1 MSQNTM
7 DIEIKPEVALG
18 HYSNLAI
25 ITHSSSEF
33 IVDFIQHMPGMPKAQ
48 VNSRIIMTPEN
59 AKRLLGALTE
69 NVSKYETQ
77 FGAIELPEPP
87 QGQVIPPINNNGPLA

>member
-1 MSQNTM
+1 MNQNKL
-7 DIEIKPEVALG
+7 DIEIRPDAAMG

-33 IVDFIQHMPGMPKAQ
+33 IIDFVQHMPGIPKAQ

-59 AKRLLGALTE
+59 AKRLLAALTDNMQKFE
-69 NVSKYETQ
+69 SQ
-77 FGAIELPEPP
+77 FGEIKLPEPAAP
-87 QGQVIPPINNNGPLA
+87 IIPPVSNPAQA